1 MAVIEVQGYLY
12 DAKKRMAQIYEYTEQ
27 TDKATRLRNEA
38 QQLKEQFNQ
47 DFWMEDYFAL
57 ALDKNKKQVQT
68 ITSDPGHCLWSGI
81 IDEDKKQRVADKLL
95 EEDLFSGQGIRT
107 MSKNEKLYGP
117 LSYHNGTVWPHD
129 NSLIALGLARNGY
142 KEHVNTLVQTLF
154 DSAEPFENHRLP
166 ELFCGYHNKIVPFP
180 VACSPQT
187 WAAPTPFALIQAL
200 LGIQVANKTITLL
213 RPFPKKHY
221 WL

>member
-12 DAKKRMAQIYEYTEQ
+12 DAKIRMAQIYEYTEQ
-27 TDKATRLRNEA
+27 TDKVIRLRNEA

-57 ALDKNKKQVQT
+57 DNQVQT

-107 MSKNEKLYGP
+107 MSKDEKLYGP

-142 KEHVNTLVQTLF
+142 KEHVNTLVQALF
-154 DSAEPFENHRLP
+154 DSAEQFENHRLP
-166 ELFCGYHNKIVPFP
+166 ELFCGYHNKMVPFP
-180 VACSPQT
+180 VACSPQA
-187 WAAPTPFALIQAL
+187 WKAPTPFVPSTTRNPGSEQ
-200 LGIQVANKTITLL
+200 NHNPFKTFPQETLL
-213 RPFPKKHY
+213 AMS
-221 WL
+221 